1 MDYFV
6 SQFSNPVFA
15 RNIFLFFL
23 IASIMVFILGLALV
37 LRSATALR
45 FMNFMN
51 SWKSSRKFLKPVTIP
66 HFVEPVL
73 LKRPVMLGIIVILIS
88 AVSILVLKDIEAD
101 VFRRILFDGPPSGSA
116 LDPAVA
122 IKWFLL
128 IGNGLCAITGL
139 LMIFSPRLFSAIEAY
154 ADKWY
159 SLRKPTYPL
168 DKMHIQLDGWVSAH
182 PTISGIVLIVTSLGL
197 GVAMYAQISK
207 MTPL

>member
-6 SQFSNPVFA
+6 SQFSNPAFA
-15 RNIFLFFL
+15 HKLFLFFL

-45 FMNFMN
+45 FMDFTN
-51 SWKSSRKFLKPVTIP
+51 SWKSSRKFLKPVMIP

-88 AVSILVLKDIEAD
+88 AVSILVLKDVDAN
-101 VFRRILFDGPPSGSA
+101 VFRRLLFDGSPSNSA
-116 LDPAVA
+116 IDPAVS

-128 IGNGLCAITGL
+128 VGNGLCAIVGL
-139 LMIFSPRLFSAIEAY
+139 LMIFSPRLFSAIETF

-168 DKMHIQLDGWVSAH
+168 DKMHTQLDGWVSAH
-182 PTISGIVLIVTSLGL
+182 PTVSGIVLIVTSLGL
-197 GVAMYAQISK
+197 GVSMYAQISK